1 MRLSEEEQSTILLT
15 DPYRSYIMPCILK
28 NIKLII
34 KKLNSFIKSLTF
46 SFRISYDS
54 NKHYFLKRIIMQMFE
69 GLVPII
75 NVFLAKE
82 IINNIVNAVNTN
94 ADVYYTLSSNIIL
107 LFIVNILNGIV
118 STYSEVYANIHK
130 DIITNYINV
139 QINSKVSSLDML

>member
-1 MRLSEEEQSTILLT
+1 
-15 DPYRSYIMPCILK
+15 
-28 NIKLII
+28 
-34 KKLNSFIKSLTF
+34 
-46 SFRISYDS
+46 
-54 NKHYFLKRIIMQMFE
+54 MFE